1 MSLSAA
7 SNSHYDIVIV
17 GAGMVGAAAAC
28 LLAHSSEGHK
38 TGPLSIALIEANAAS
53 PFDASQFDSRVAAI
67 TEKSRQVLERC
78 GVWSAIAGRRISPF
92 QAMQVWD
99 AEGTGRIQF
108 NCAEIEQPNLGHI
121 IENSL
126 MVEALLAEVAV
137 LDNIDFICPA
147 KIVDYQQAEDQLSI
161 ELDNGHYLHTKLLI
175 AADGANSSIRQ
186 HFDFS
191 TKEWDYGHKAIVS
204 TIQTEQPN
212 QQTAWQRFM
221 PTGPL
226 AFLPLNNDGDLHQ
239 CSIVWSQQT
248 EVADSLLALDDQ
260 QFCDQLSVASEH
272 CLGKVLTVEKRFA
285 IPLRQR
291 HAADYVV
298 HRVALLGDA
307 AHTIHPLA
315 GQGANLGFA
324 DVNALVDEIERAVAR
339 GNDIGELSTLTR
351 YQRRRKPD
359 NLMTMA
365 AMEGFKR
372 LFGADNLG
380 LRLLRNIGMS
390 RLDRIRPLKN
400 TIIKKAM
407 GL

>member
-28 LLAHSSEGHK
+28 LLAHSSKGHK